1 MVEQLIGPDIGGHPV
16 WNLRTKTPQDE
27 ATTVPWHQ
35 GTVNENNN
43 DSGTKSPSLR
53 SHTHKIQ
60 FSSQHLHFSHWY
72 NLGALKSKMTCNV
85 LWFTTG

>member
-43 DSGTKSPSLR
+43 KGPRTLQRFSQRFSKKNRCENRCPYIKLLKNSL
-53 SHTHKIQ
+53 Q
-60 FSSQHLHFSHWY
+60 L
-72 NLGALKSKMTCNV
+72 
-85 LWFTTG
+85 